1 MWNISMPSMYC
12 EISRDKGWGKFSWRF
27 IAEKFDITTQSY
39 TIQPQEVGLG
49 EVCDSPTSKAIFLP
63 SFSSTFILTLCC
75 QKKLDINKTQNSG
88 IVSNLKKKSAELISW
103 QDYDII
109 YINCNINWHLDITL
123 KTHSHIRWVRI
134 FGDFA
139 IDSLQLEVTD

>member
-12 EISRDKGWGKFSWRF
+12 EISRDKGWGNSFPEGLLQKNL
-27 IAEKFDITTQSY
+27 ITTQPY

-75 QKKLDINKTQNSG
+75 QKKLDINKTQNSD
-88 IVSNLKKKSAELISW
+88 ILWVIWKKNQQSLFLDKTMTSSTLTAILT
-103 QDYDII
+103 DI
-109 YINCNINWHLDITL
+109 WT
-123 KTHSHIRWVRI
+123 
-134 FGDFA
+134 
-139 IDSLQLEVTD
+139 

>member
-12 EISRDKGWGKFSWRF
+12 EISRDKGWGNSFPEGLLQKNL
-27 IAEKFDITTQSY
+27 ITTQPY

-75 QKKLDINKTQNSG
+75 QKKLDINKTQNSD
-88 IVSNLKKKSAELISW
+88 ILWVIWKKKSAELISW
-103 QDYDII
+103 QDNDII
-109 YINCNINWHLDITL
+109 YINCNINWHLDVTL
-123 KTHSHIRWVRI
+123 KTHSHIRWVQ
-134 FGDFA
+134 
-139 IDSLQLEVTD
+139 S

>member
-12 EISRDKGWGKFSWRF
+12 EISRDKGWGNSFPEGLLQKNL
-27 IAEKFDITTQSY
+27 ITTQPY

-49 EVCDSPTSKAIFLP
+49 EVCDSPTSNAIFLP
-63 SFSSTFILTLCC
+63 SFSTFILTLCC

-123 KTHSHIRWVRI
+123 KTH
-134 FGDFA
+134 
-139 IDSLQLEVTD
+139 

>member
-12 EISRDKGWGKFSWRF
+12 EISRDKGWGNSFPEGLLQKNL
-27 IAEKFDITTQSY
+27 ITTQPY

-49 EVCDSPTSKAIFLP
+49 EVCDSPTSKAIFLL
-63 SFSSTFILTLCC
+63 SFSSTFILTLCW

-123 KTHSHIRWVRI
+123 KTHSHIR
-134 FGDFA
+134 
-139 IDSLQLEVTD
+139 